1 MGKSGLLFGFVKVYG
16 VEGIED
22 WLEGVIC
29 CGCWVGEKR
38 GETGGE
44 SDDRLEETR
53 RHGDTVT
60 RRERIRNQK
69 SEIKG
74 QRAEDRG
81 QTAEGGGRRKD
92 CSF

>member
-53 RHGDTVT
+53 GRGDAK
-60 RRERIRNQK
+60 RKDQK
-69 SEIKG
+69 SEVGDQRSKG
-74 QRAEDRG
+74 RRRRAEERL
-81 QTAEGGGRRKD
+81 
-92 CSF
+92 